1 MTKIHGMVY
10 IMIGVI
16 VLLVSWFLRRDKLVV
31 FIYAS
36 FIMIAMGVVK
46 LTFSGKKEQ
55 VHSRR
60 EAPRETAAVISHSSV
75 SHSSPTPSHHSHA
88 SRHRGINKT
97 FNKTFAAKNS
107 PEIKK
112 CLRCTN
118 ILNSNDKFCSRCG
131 ARVVR

>member
-46 LTFSGKKEQ
+46 LAFSGKRGQ
-55 VHSRR
+55 PHSRHESGR
-60 EAPRETAAVISHSSV
+60 EIDIAQEHNLVNPSTAAQAHAPRQ
-75 SHSSPTPSHHSHA
+75 
-88 SRHRGINKT
+88 RGINKN
-97 FNKTFAAKNS
+97 FNKTFAAKTP
-107 PEIKK
+107 PEIRK

-131 ARVVR
+131 ARAVR